1 MVGPPSLDV
10 YYSETTGFSP
20 LLFGAYC
27 INVYYNNV
35 LFVDQMPSSV
45 SNNYINEHSKI
56 YE

>member
-20 LLFGAYC
+20 ILFGAYC